1 MNNYIQIYKN
11 AIDDNYCDE
20 LIKKFESNKNQ
31 IDEYDQ
37 GPMSFAQINLNQ
49 HSWNDDVSK
58 LSKVYKSYLEQY
70 KKDCAI
76 TKEMWPER
84 YAFEQIRLKRY
95 LPNDKDQF
103 LPHTDAWDYESCK
116 RFLVF
121 FIYLDNNERGETAF
135 PQLGIGSPC
144 TKGSLL
150 MFPPLW
156 PWLHA
161 GAKPINKSKYIIGS
175 YLLFDEESKR
185 NNIWTKK

>member
-11 AIDDNYCDE
+11 AIDDSYCDE
-20 LIKKFESNKNQ
+20 LIKKFESNQDQ
-31 IDEYDQ
+31 IEVHDQ
-37 GPMSFAQINLNQ
+37 NPMSFSQINLNENL
-49 HSWNDDVSK
+49 WKDDVDK
-58 LSKVYKSYLEQY
+58 LVKVFQKHIAQY
-70 KKDCAI
+70 KKNCDI
-76 TKEMWPER
+76 TNQMWPNDFTYEH
-84 YAFEQIRLKRY
+84 IRMKRY

-103 LPHTDAWDYESCK
+103 LPHTDANDYESSK

-161 GAKPINKSKYIIGS
+161 GAKPINKAKYMIGS
-175 YLLFDEESKR
+175 YLHFAESK
-185 NNIWTKK
+185 